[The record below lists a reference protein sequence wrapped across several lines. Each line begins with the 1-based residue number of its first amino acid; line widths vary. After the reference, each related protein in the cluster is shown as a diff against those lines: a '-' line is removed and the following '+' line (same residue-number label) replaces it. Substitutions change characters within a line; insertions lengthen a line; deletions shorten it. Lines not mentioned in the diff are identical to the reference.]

1 MKSQINITVNG
12 EKISV
17 EVPPQMMLL
26 KLLRDVLELKGTKR
40 GCGEGDCGACT
51 VIVNGKAVL
60 SCLTLAVAVDGA
72 DITTIEGLSKGAQ
85 LHPLQESFVENG
97 AIQCGFCTPGM
108 IMASKALLDENPH
121 PTDEETRIGLSGN
134 LCRCTGYEKIVE
146 AVKNVKP
153 VLK

>member
-1 MKSQINITVNG
+1 MKMEINITVNG
-12 EKISV
+12 EKITV
-17 EVPPQMMLL
+17 QVPPQMMLL

-72 DITTIEGLSKGAQ
+72 EITTIEGLSRGAE
-85 LHPLQESFVENG
+85 LSPLQESFVEHG
-97 AIQCGFCTPGM
+97 AVQCGFCSPGM
-108 IMASKALLDENPH
+108 IMASKAILDEYPD
-121 PTDEETRIGLSGN
+121 PTDEEIRIGLSGN

-146 AVKNVKP
+146 AVKSVKP
-153 VLK
+153 V